1 MMTRNMLALS
11 FGFAV
16 LILVTQQG
24 YAQTAAPGAQCADRA
39 KVVDHLATKYG
50 ETRRSIGL
58 AANNA
63 VMEVYASD
71 ATGSWTIT
79 VTMPSGVTCLVA
91 SGQGYEAMADTLPAK
106 GSDV

>member
-1 MMTRNMLALS
+1 MNRKLLALS
-11 FGFAV
+11 FGFAA

-24 YAQTAAPGAQCADRA
+24 FAQTAAAVPCGERA
-39 KVVDHLATKYG
+39 KVVDHLAKSFG

-71 ATGSWTIT
+71 ETGSWTIA
-79 VTMPSGVTCLVA
+79 VTTSTGVTCLVA
-91 SGQGYEAMADTLPAK
+91 SGQGYETMTDSLPAK
-106 GSDV
+106 GNDA